1 MYNLNTIQV
10 DFLMLNTKFDIL
22 DLLKDGNLTE
32 RIVLLNDQILELTP
46 DDDLPDLNP
55 LTTDQISNLTLKSHG
70 IVFWVFV
77 NPVMGSVCH

>member
-55 LTTDQISNLTLKSHG
+55 LTTDQMSNLTLKSHG
-70 IVFWVFV
+70 IAFWVFV